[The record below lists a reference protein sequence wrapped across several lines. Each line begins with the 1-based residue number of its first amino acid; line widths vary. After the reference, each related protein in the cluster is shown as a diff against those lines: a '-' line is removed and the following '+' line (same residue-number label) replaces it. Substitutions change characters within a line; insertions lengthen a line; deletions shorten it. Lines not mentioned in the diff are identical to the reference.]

1 MTQDADAHNAERHS
15 LSVFFPC
22 YNEEGNVRRVAE
34 EALAYL
40 PGISD
45 DFEVIL
51 VNDGSGDATGR
62 IADELAADE
71 PRIRVVHHQTNRG
84 YGGALRSGFGAA
96 TKELIFFTD
105 GDGQFDIRQLD
116 KLLPLIDRYDIV
128 AGFRRRRADK
138 VVRRLN
144 AWLWGKLVRLVL
156 GVRSRD
162 VDSAFKLFRR
172 AVVDTIEMKSNGAL
186 ISAEILARAARAG
199 FTYTELP
206 VEHRPRLA
214 GKQTGASLRVILR
227 AFRELWRLRGKILG
241 GGEDR

>member
-1 MTQDADAHNAERHS
+1 MTQAADTQSPRRS

-34 EALAYL
+34 EAMAYL
-40 PGISD
+40 PGISG
-45 DFEVIL
+45 DFEVIF
-51 VNDGSGDATGR
+51 VNDGSRDATGA
-62 IADELAADE
+62 IVDELAAGE
-71 PRIRVVHHQTNRG
+71 PRIRAVHHRKNRG
-84 YGGALRSGFGAA
+84 YGGALQSGFAAA

-116 KLLPLIDRYDIV
+116 KLLGLIGQYDV
-128 AGFRRRRADK
+128 VVGYRRRRADK
-138 VVRRLN
+138 AVRRLN
-144 AWLWGKLVRLVL
+144 AWLWGRLVRLAL

-172 AVVDTIEMKSNGAL
+172 RVVESIEMKSRGAL

-206 VEHRPRLA
+206 VEHRPRVA
-214 GKQTGASLRVILR
+214 GKQTGASPRVILR
-227 AFRELWRLRGKILG
+227 AFRELWKLRKDILAK
-241 GGEDR
+241 